1 MKILTTP
8 NQFLRKTAKK
18 VQVITSK
25 NLIEIKEMIATLKAA
40 SNPQGVG
47 LAATQVGIDKQIFV
61 LISGKKPEIFINPKI
76 TNISK
81 KKFSDIYKK
90 DKDRWL
96 EGCLSI
102 PKIWGFVDRP
112 FEVELEYQTFNYQ
125 TQDPNLK
132 TITKKF
138 SDIESAY
145 VQHETDHLNGI
156 LFTDHV
162 LKQRGQLYQEIDGD
176 LEPISIV

>member
-1 MKILTTP
+1 MKVLTTP
-8 NQFLRKTAKK
+8 DPFLRHTAKTVNQLDPK
-18 VQVITSK
+18 TIDQVK
-25 NLIEIKEMIATLKAA
+25 QMIVTLKAA
-40 SNPQGVG
+40 KDPEGVG

-61 LISGKKPEIFINPKI
+61 LIIKKNNPEVFVNPQIVNK
-76 TNISK
+76 SAK
-81 KKFSDIYKK
+81 LFSDQYKK

-112 FEVELEYQTFNYQ
+112 FEVTLKYQTY
-125 TQDPNLK
+125 DLK
-132 TITKKF
+132 AETPQLTTETKSF
-138 SDIESAY
+138 SDIQSAY

-162 LKQRGQLYQEIDGD
+162 LKQKGTLYQEVNGE
-176 LEPISIV
+176 LEPISF